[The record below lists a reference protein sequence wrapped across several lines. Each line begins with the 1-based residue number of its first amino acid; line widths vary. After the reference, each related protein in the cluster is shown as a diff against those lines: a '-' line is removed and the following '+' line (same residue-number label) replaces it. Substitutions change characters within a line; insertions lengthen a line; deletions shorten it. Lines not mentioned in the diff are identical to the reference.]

1 MLFPIH
7 LQSAINAAMWQH
19 PHATQLLLKH
29 KVSLV
34 WAWSFSSSLSRTAGY
49 FSWQL
54 NVKVALWQWAWLIRD
69 LGEAGTSCRYNIIC
83 AIMSLNIYIV
93 GAPLSGGVGLG
104 WHLEGATTKQ
114 HRQST
119 AASMVQWGKPR
130 NKRGPKQTGNLPWA
144 TAKADSNWSRPQ
156 TWTWTWTWTRVRV
169 WVQIVLRFDSGLFA
183 MHSPRRDAGQSGR
196 GSCRLY
202 KISALDFSYRI
213 RFLCAFVIV
222 GIAIVVVPDCCCPDC
237 SFCCCCCWCCCC
249 SCCCALFWFS
259 NLWLS

>member
-1 MLFPIH
+1 MLVIWVNKSRGISLELISLNYELYGFMLFPIH

-19 PHATQLLLKH
+19 PHATQLLLEH

-34 WAWSFSSSLSRTAGY
+34 WAWSFSSSLSRTAGC
-49 FSWQL
+49 FSRQL

-130 NKRGPKQTGNLPWA
+130 NKRGPKQTGNLP
-144 TAKADSNWSRPQ
+144 
-156 TWTWTWTWTRVRV
+156 
-169 WVQIVLRFDSGLFA
+169 
-183 MHSPRRDAGQSGR
+183 
-196 GSCRLY
+196 
-202 KISALDFSYRI
+202 
-213 RFLCAFVIV
+213 
-222 GIAIVVVPDCCCPDC
+222 
-237 SFCCCCCWCCCC
+237 
-249 SCCCALFWFS
+249 
-259 NLWLS
+259 